1 MDPTL
6 FSNWMSQNIGAQG
19 QGGALGGGTGT
30 GLGGGGG
37 ASGYMPSYQQPT
49 SGAYQSGVAAPTSP
63 DINGVNNIMSQAG
76 AGMNQMYNQYAP
88 GAMQNAQGQG
98 QYMQNLGNQLS
109 GAYGGL
115 QSGANSI
122 MNTAFDPQNALY
134 NRTQQQL
141 QDQINSANSMNGT
154 AMTPYG
160 AGVGANAM
168 SNFNIDW
175 QAQQLQN
182 QATGLGAAG
191 TALGQYGAGVTG
203 GQNLAQAGVQLP
215 TSQQSNL
222 FANQNSALAP
232 YQAVSSNQ
240 LQQQQLAQQQEALA
254 MQWYQQQNQQ
264 NQQQYQNQMGM
275 FSGLGGALGKGI
287 GAVGSAPSGSLFNQG
302 GTSLLSLFGV

>member
-6 FSNWMSQNIGAQG
+6 FGQWMSQNIGAQG
-19 QGGALGGGTGT
+19 QGGS
-30 GLGGGGG
+30 
-37 ASGYMPSYQQPT
+37 SGSMPSYQQST
-49 SGAYQSGVAAPTSP
+49 SGAYQPGVAAPATP

-109 GAYGGL
+109 GSYGGL
-115 QSGANSI
+115 QTGANSI

-141 QDQINSANSMNGT
+141 QDQINSSNSMNGT

-175 QAQQLQN
+175 QNQQLQR

-203 GQNLAQAGVQLP
+203 GQNLAQQGVQLP

-232 YQAVSSNQ
+232 YQAVASNQ
-240 LQQQQLAQQQEALA
+240 ISQAELAAQQQQLA

-275 FSGLGGALGKGI
+275 FGGLASGAGKAMGTF
-287 GAVGSAPSGSLFNQG
+287 GSAPSS
-302 GTSLLSLFGV
+302 SLFGQMGTGLAGLFGL